1 MTHDTGQPPDQTTPT
16 DGQPSKICAH
26 WIGAERRHCGAI
38 EGVRPYLTGLCCPL
52 HTPRA
57 LRGLPEFE
65 PGPGWPA
72 DAWTTPSP
80 LSASALFD
88 ERAVASGRRRS
99 SAHVYQA
106 ARAAEERRKAGD
118 R

>member
-1 MTHDTGQPPDQTTPT
+1 MSQTTGQPPDQTTPARQC
-16 DGQPSKICAH
+16 DH
-26 WIGAERRHCGAI
+26 WIGVESRYCRAV
-38 EGVRPYLTGLCCPL
+38 EGVRRYLPGYRCPA
-52 HTPRA
+52 HTPNA
-57 LRGLPEFE
+57 LKGLPEVP

-72 DAWTTPSP
+72 AAWTTLSP

-106 ARAAEERRKAGD
+106 ARAAEERRKAGE